1 MAHQY
6 GFVDLETSISDYL
19 RAVLSVRN
27 VCLIYDMASMYA
39 LQSLLASCHSFM
51 DRHATEVILHTSFL
65 SLSPQGIKDIISRDS
80 FCAPEVDIFKVRGV
94 Y

>member
-19 RAVLSVRN
+19 RAILSVRN

-39 LQSLLASCHSFM
+39 LQALLQSCHSFM
-51 DRHATEVILHTSFL
+51 DRHATEVSFKIAQYTL
-65 SLSPQGIKDIISRDS
+65 EQRSN
-80 FCAPEVDIFKVRGV
+80 
-94 Y
+94 